1 MSPLAGVAPA
11 LVARAR
17 IDQVATI
24 YASWTRT
31 TASMLLGAALLAI
44 AMGNV
49 VDPALFGGWFALM
62 LLNQLWRWRL
72 TVAWRRARP
81 GPAAIPRW
89 GAYWAV
95 GSGIAGALWGLSAVT
110 MFPAS
115 PAHQALLIVCLFG
128 VVLGGLNLTAVWRPS
143 FYAFVLPALVPL
155 IVRVAWEGDSVH
167 LYTALVMAVV
177 LGFVLAFGHRVNDV
191 LTQALAM
198 RYENVDLIA
207 ELKGQTR
214 AAVEARA
221 AAESANQ
228 AKSQLLA
235 AASHDLRQPLHAVGL
250 FVAALAPRLVE
261 PDARGLLAR
270 VQDALEALEAQFA
283 QLIDLSRL
291 EAGML
296 AVERARVPLSPLF
309 ASIVSDLMPQAEAK
323 GLRLAAVETRLA
335 VDSDPALLARIVRN
349 LAHNAIRYTRAG
361 GIVIGARRRGNQVAI
376 EVADTGIGIAAEHRA
391 RIFEE
396 FFQIRTHGATSR
408 ASRGMGL
415 GLAIV
420 RRFCALLGHD
430 IELASR
436 PGCGSR
442 FRVVAPRVTDLRIA
456 PRHDTV
462 RAARP
467 NDHINGSLAGATVA
481 VIDDDPAAVEAMRAL
496 LSTWGADVAGGA
508 SAADALAELGR
519 LDRYPDLIVA
529 DLRLGRDATGLDAVA
544 TIRDEL
550 GLRVPALVVSGD
562 TSLAATHA
570 VRAAGLA
577 LLPKPVVPA
586 VLAAAASALVA
597 TALPVV
603 TTQPGTRC
611 LLDPT
616 TPGPRGVNPRV
627 GGGDCHDRY

>member
-1 MSPLAGVAPA
+1 MTPLAGVAPA

-17 IDQVATI
+17 SDQVVTI
-24 YASWTRT
+24 YGSWTRT
-31 TASMLLGAALLAI
+31 TASTLLGAALLGI
-44 AMGNV
+44 AMAGV
-49 VDPALFGGWFALM
+49 VDPVLFAGWFALM
-62 LLNQLWRWRL
+62 IGNQLWRWRL

-81 GPAAIPRW
+81 GPAAIARW
-89 GAYWAV
+89 GSYWAI
-95 GSGIAGALWGLSAVT
+95 GSGIAGALWGLSAVA
-110 MFPAS
+110 MFPVS

-143 FYAFVLPALVPL
+143 FYAFVLPALLPL
-155 IVRVAWEGDSVH
+155 IARVAWEGDAVH

-177 LGFVLAFGHRVNDV
+177 LAFVLAFGHRVNDV

-221 AAESANQ
+221 AAETANH

-261 PDARGLLAR
+261 PDSRRLLAR
-270 VQDALEALEAQFA
+270 VQSALEALEAQFG

-296 AVERARVPLSPLF
+296 AVERARVPLGPLF
-309 ASIVSDLMPQAEAK
+309 ASIVAELTPQAEAR
-323 GLRLAAVETRLA
+323 GLRLASVGTRLV

-349 LAHNAIRYTRAG
+349 LAHNAVRYTRAG
-361 GIVIGARRRGNQVAI
+361 GVVIGARRRGTRVAI
-376 EVADTGIGIAAEHRA
+376 EVVDTGIGIAAEHRA

-396 FFQIRTHGATSR
+396 FFQVRPQTASTN

-420 RRFCALLGHD
+420 RRFCDLLGHQ
-430 IELASR
+430 IALASR
-436 PGCGSR
+436 PGRGSR
-442 FRVVAPRVTDLRIA
+442 FTVIAPRVTDLRAPSRDHA
-456 PRHDTV
+456 PRP
-462 RAARP
+462 ARLS
-467 NDHINGSLAGATVA
+467 DGADSALAGTMVA

-496 LSTWGADVAGGA
+496 FATWGADVAGGA
-508 SAADALAELGR
+508 TASDALAELGK
-519 LDRYPDLIVA
+519 LERYPDLIVA
-529 DLRLGRDATGLDAVA
+529 DLRLERDATGLDAVA
-544 TIRDEL
+544 TIRDQL

-562 TSLAATHA
+562 TSVDATHA
-570 VRAAGLA
+570 VRSAGLA
-577 LLPKPVVPA
+577 LLPKPVVPGA
-586 VLAAAASALVA
+586 LAAAASALVVSA
-597 TALPVV
+597 QA
-603 TTQPGTRC
+603 
-611 LLDPT
+611 
-616 TPGPRGVNPRV
+616 RG
-627 GGGDCHDRY
+627 